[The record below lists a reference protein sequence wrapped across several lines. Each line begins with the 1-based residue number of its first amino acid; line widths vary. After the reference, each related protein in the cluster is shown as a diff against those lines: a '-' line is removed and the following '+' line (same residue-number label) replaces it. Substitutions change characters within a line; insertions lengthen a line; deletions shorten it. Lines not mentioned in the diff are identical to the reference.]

1 MALSVQQFVNENMV
15 FLYPT
20 YSLKLVPCAFFV
32 FQRFDDTMENKAQSQ
47 AVLDS
52 IMIL

>member
-1 MALSVQQFVNENMV
+1 
-15 FLYPT
+15 
-20 YSLKLVPCAFFV
+20 
-32 FQRFDDTMENKAQSQ
+32 METKAQSQ